1 MEKHEMET
9 LNGSVDEIVF
19 RSTETGF
26 TVLDFISGEDLICVV
41 GSFPEVQVGEELEL
55 TGYFTTH
62 PTYGYQ
68 FKAEVYTQK
77 MPATANAIRK
87 YLSSGVVKGIGPKIA
102 ERIVAHFGEDTLKVI
117 EQQPQR
123 LAEIKGIT
131 IKRSKEL
138 AEEFKQ
144 VFGVRSLMLF
154 LSKYGVVP
162 AQVVRIWKQWGTLAL
177 DVIQTNPY
185 LLCNTIF
192 QIDFAI
198 TDRIAQDYEIAK
210 NDYHRILAAI
220 TYILVHNM
228 NNGHTCSPKKRL
240 IETAKKLLELD
251 CDVIADKLQ
260 QMIEKGDLIELQR
273 NQPYIL
279 LPDMCAAE
287 QYIAHR
293 IAQML
298 AVSKDLEIDIDV
310 VIAQIEQ
317 EKHIQYESLQK
328 RAIYEAMKSDIF
340 ILTGGPGTGKTTTLN
355 GIIDILE
362 YQGLSISIAAPT
374 GRAAKRIS
382 ELTGKEAKT
391 IHRLLETEFSEGVL
405 TFRKNEQQPLEAD
418 AIVVDEMSM
427 VDTMLF
433 DSLLRAAKPSCKLIL
448 VGDYNQLPSVG
459 AGNILHDLLSC
470 DQIPTIRL
478 QHIFRQAAESLIV
491 TNAHEIVQG
500 NIPQLSRTDGDFFL
514 LKRHSI
520 ETASQTIL
528 DLVCQRLPNR
538 YHFSPIEDIQVIC
551 PQRKGDLGMMDLN
564 QKLQQRLNPPAPNK
578 PECKSLF
585 YTFRTGDKVMQIR
598 NNYDLEWSKG
608 TESGQGI
615 FNGDIGIIKMI
626 DNGSQT
632 MAINFEERV
641 AYYSFEMANE
651 LELAYAITV
660 HKSQGSEFEAVVI
673 PVMGGYKKL
682 YYRNLLYTA
691 ITRAKKLLILVGRE
705 EQVRQMIENNLK
717 SHRFTNLT
725 YFLENID
732 PQ

>member
-177 DVIQTNPY
+177 DVIQANPY

-198 TDRIAQDYEIAK
+198 TDRIAQDYEITK

-328 RAIYEAMKSDIF
+328 RAIYEAMRSDIF

>member
-26 TVLDFISGEDLICVV
+26 TVLDFISGEELICVV

-177 DVIQTNPY
+177 DVIQANPY

-298 AVSKDLEIDIDV
+298 AVSRDLEIDIDV

-328 RAIYEAMKSDIF
+328 RAIYEAMRSDIF

-673 PVMGGYKKL
+673 PIMGGYKKL

>member
-26 TVLDFISGEDLICVV
+26 TVLDFISGEELICVV

-177 DVIQTNPY
+177 DVIQANPY

-273 NQPYIL
+273 NQSYIL

-298 AVSKDLEIDIDV
+298 AVSRDLEIDIDA

-328 RAIYEAMKSDIF
+328 RAIYEAMRSDIF

-382 ELTGKEAKT
+382 ELTRKEAKT

-673 PVMGGYKKL
+673 PIMGGYKKL

-705 EQVRQMIENNLK
+705 EQIRQMIENNLK

>member
-131 IKRSKEL
+131 IKRAKEL

>member
-177 DVIQTNPY
+177 DVIQANPY

-328 RAIYEAMKSDIF
+328 RAIYEAMRSDIF

-673 PVMGGYKKL
+673 PIMGGYKKL

>member
-177 DVIQTNPY
+177 DVIQANPY

-328 RAIYEAMKSDIF
+328 RAIYEAMRSDIF

-608 TESGQGI
+608 AESGQGI

>member
-131 IKRSKEL
+131 IKRAKEL

-177 DVIQTNPY
+177 DVIQANPY

>member
-68 FKAEVYTQK
+68 FKTEVYTQK

-177 DVIQTNPY
+177 DVIQANPY

-287 QYIAHR
+287 QYIVHR

-328 RAIYEAMKSDIF
+328 RAIYEAMRSDIF

>member
-131 IKRSKEL
+131 IKRAKEL

-328 RAIYEAMKSDIF
+328 RAIYEAMRSDIF

-418 AIVVDEMSM
+418 AIIVDEMSM

>member
-177 DVIQTNPY
+177 DVIQANPY

-328 RAIYEAMKSDIF
+328 RAIYEAMRSDIF

-705 EQVRQMIENNLK
+705 EQARQMIENNLK

>member
-131 IKRSKEL
+131 IKRAKEL

-328 RAIYEAMKSDIF
+328 RAIYEAMRSDIF

>member
-177 DVIQTNPY
+177 DVIQANPY

-328 RAIYEAMKSDIF
+328 RAIYEAMRSDIF

>member
-26 TVLDFISGEDLICVV
+26 TVLDFISGEELICVV

-177 DVIQTNPY
+177 DVIQANPY

-298 AVSKDLEIDIDV
+298 AVSRDLEIDIDV

-328 RAIYEAMKSDIF
+328 RAIYEAMRSDIF

-673 PVMGGYKKL
+673 PIMGGYKKL

-705 EQVRQMIENNLK
+705 EQIRQMIENNLK